1 MSRFALFASLVALA
15 RADYTEW
22 YFSGNNSCPGLG
34 IACDA
39 PDSMCAYDSV
49 VDKYYCCSGASYNIC
64 RAFAAACGG
73 STGGPSSSQ
82 QECTSGS
89 DSWCCLENSESCTQR
104 TGQVNVCVATQDNPI
119 GAVPQSL
126 MNDTFSSLSSASP
139 SASTFSVDVA
149 SLAARATATS
159 TSTSSSSSTSTG
171 SPNSTPSETGSS
183 PNGESDDGVSGGTIA
198 GAVVGGV
205 AGLALIVALA
215 WFLLRRRARRNTHEP
230 VPTSPSGAEAEKHDH
245 FGAASPGYS
254 TPAPEYHLSEMEGM
268 REVNEMP
275 GQERVAS
282 HGAKELPSG
291 QSEPRELP
299 A

>member
-1 MSRFALFASLVALA
+1 MSRFALLASLVALT

-34 IACDA
+34 IACNA
-39 PDSMCAYDSV
+39 PDSLCAYDSV

-64 RAFAAACGG
+64 RAFAAECGG
-73 STGGPSSSQ
+73 SNGSPSSSQ

-89 DSWCCLENSESCTQR
+89 VSWCCLENIESCTQR

-126 MNDTFSSLSSASP
+126 MNETFSSLSSASP

-159 TSTSSSSSTSTG
+159 TTSSASTSTSSPTSTA
-171 SPNSTPSETGSS
+171 SETASP
-183 PNGESDDGVSGGTIA
+183 PNGGSNDGVSGGTIA

-205 AGLALIVALA
+205 AGLALIGALV

-230 VPTSPSGAEAEKHDH
+230 VPTSPTGAHAEKYDH
-245 FGAASPGYS
+245 FGAASPGFS
-254 TPAPEYHLSEMEGM
+254 TPAPEYHLSEMEST
-268 REVNEMP
+268 REINEMP
-275 GQERVAS
+275 GQDRGAS